1 MKNVV
6 STSDVRSARIW
17 PLASAATFG
26 GKNLAVGKK
35 GRVRDGSTSAKQSQ
49 IAARIQG
56 SVLHR
61 AAGSLPLLS
70 IAPQLQQSR
79 GESTLFNTPR
89 GDDERSCSE
98 ALSPVCGLEGGIAVS
113 CGGTNGISGA
123 APVSWPLVRYL
134 QFQWQVLVVRNDLKI
149 SKGKIAAQLQ
159 ESGASTTFFARRQQH
174 GGRREATGE
183 KESMT
188 ELRQRPL
195 RDM

>member
-61 AAGSLPLLS
+61 ATGSLPLLS

-89 GDDERSCSE
+89 GDDERSCSK
-98 ALSPVCGLEGGIAVS
+98 ALSPVSVS
-113 CGGTNGISGA
+113 
-123 APVSWPLVRYL
+123 
-134 QFQWQVLVVRNDLKI
+134 VVR
-149 SKGKIAAQLQ
+149 
-159 ESGASTTFFARRQQH
+159 
-174 GGRREATGE
+174 GRRF
-183 KESMT
+183 EST
-188 ELRQRPL
+188 SGRIRYRRALGGGPFPR
-195 RDM
+195 

>member
-98 ALSPVCGLEGGIAVS
+98 ALSPVSVS
-113 CGGTNGISGA
+113 I
-123 APVSWPLVRYL
+123 VR
-134 QFQWQVLVVRNDLKI
+134 
-149 SKGKIAAQLQ
+149 
-159 ESGASTTFFARRQQH
+159 
-174 GGRREATGE
+174 GRRF
-183 KESMT
+183 EST
-188 ELRQRPL
+188 SGRIRYRRALGGGPFPR
-195 RDM
+195 